1 MFAIIIARLESR
13 CASCICTIRVLMSV
27 DCHPSAQCWLAW
39 FMCIVYNSWGESVG
53 LLGGLEGGVETG
65 TVLVGFCSGSCI
77 VLRFEGAFIVGFLV
91 VVVRLLVR
99 TGGGVV
105 SFKGG
110 FDWLRGVMSEEEGER
125 EGRTILEL
133 DEGHVE
139 EEEGRLGSL

>member
-53 LLGGLEGGVETG
+53 LVGGLDGGVGTG

-77 VLRFEGAFIVGFLV
+77 VLRFEGALIVGFLMA
-91 VVVRLLVR
+91 VVRLLM
-99 TGGGVV
+99 GAGEGV

-110 FDWLRGVMSEEEGER
+110 FDWLRGVLSEEEGER
-125 EGRTILEL
+125 DGGTILGL